1 MNMFANF
8 FSNLSNG
15 KISGLGIGGLIAAGY
30 LMFGRS
36 GLLGKIGGALLAMM
50 MISGNSHQQ
59 APVVAQEN
67 TQQQSQEQQH
77 GMRR

>member
-1 MNMFANF
+1 MFGNF
-8 FSNLSNG
+8 FNNLSSG
-15 KISGLGIGGLIAAGY
+15 KVSGLGIGGLIAAGY

-50 MISGNSHQQ
+50 MISSNSRQQ
-59 APVVAQEN
+59 TETVAQAN
-67 TQQQSQEQQH
+67 NQQQSREQQH